1 MKIRR
6 LCIAANNS
14 TIIQYSKQD
23 GKLWTY
29 LFISS
34 SDLQFPA
41 KYLSLF
47 QITQSCM
54 LLFFYSSSFSTDA
67 VSMHSKLQAAHVSAV
82 PSVFFHKFSS
92 IEFYVG

>member
-14 TIIQYSKQD
+14 STVNKMANS
-23 GKLWTY
+23 GPTY
-29 LFISS
+29 LFPLQISS
-34 SDLQFPA
+34 
-41 KYLSLF
+41 F
-47 QITQSCM
+47 QQSILVC
-54 LLFFYSSSFSTDA
+54 SKSHRVACCCFSTDA

-92 IEFYVG
+92 IEFYAG